1 MLNVKKIKDSD
12 SKYSIW
18 IKNDKDVF
26 LFQFCGNLDLYFS
39 YRGEKFKKEKYH
51 SFVVNK
57 ENYFLYKCFGELYD
71 AIINEMPFK
80 NGFVSFDTYSL
91 EHLYYPL
98 VKNKVIEWHSDD
110 GLYEDAA
117 ILFIEKNEE
126 SYKVTIKE
134 GLLSDINIRTS
145 SVRFRNSGS
154 IYDPYNFA
162 FMGLYNQLCA
172 HNFEYEQIT
181 LDEYVDRTMVRKR

>member
-1 MLNVKKIKDSD
+1 M
-12 SKYSIW
+12 
-18 IKNDKDVF
+18 
-26 LFQFCGNLDLYFS
+26 FQFCGNLDLYFS

-80 NGFVSFDTYSL
+80 NGFVSFDKYSL